1 VPILVVGLTGGI
13 AAGKSTVAKM
23 FKELGAYVI
32 DYDALSRE
40 VVQPGTPAWQKIVT
54 CFGEEILKKDSTLD
68 REKLGKLVFRDP
80 EKLRALNG
88 IIHPEVFREGEKQA
102 AEIFRKDPAAL
113 IIKDIPLLV
122 ETGAQKLVEVVI
134 VVYAHP
140 EVQLQRLKERGLSL
154 EDAKARLNAQ
164 ASPEERLKYADF
176 IIYNNGSLGETKK
189 QVAQIYSILKKKGKS
204 RPVD

>member
-1 VPILVVGLTGGI
+1 MPILVVGLTGGI

-40 VVQPGTPAWQKIVT
+40 AVQPGTPAWQEIVT
-54 CFGEEILKKDSTLD
+54 YFGEEILKKDGTLD
-68 REKLGKLVFRDP
+68 REKLGRLVFHDP
-80 EKLRALNG
+80 EKLRTLNG

-102 AEIFRKDPAAL
+102 TEIFRKDPAAL

-134 VVYAHP
+134 VVYARP

-164 ASPEERLKYADF
+164 APPEERLKYADF
-176 IIYNNGSLGETKK
+176 IIYNNGSLEETKK
-189 QVAQIYSILKKKGKS
+189 QVAQIYRILKKKGKS
-204 RPVD
+204 RPVV